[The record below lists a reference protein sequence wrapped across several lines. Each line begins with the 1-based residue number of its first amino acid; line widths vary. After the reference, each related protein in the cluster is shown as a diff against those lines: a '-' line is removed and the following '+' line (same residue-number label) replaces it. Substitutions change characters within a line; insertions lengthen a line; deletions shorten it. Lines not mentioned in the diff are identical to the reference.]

1 MKIHGKLSL
10 TVSDWRLIYSSI
22 INYLNLRIRK
32 ANKYANEIYLSHSK
46 KTIQETR
53 TEIER
58 LYKEAFITSEEKHL
72 IESSLFV
79 GSSSK
84 IYKPKQKNFELL
96 SNRTE
101 YVNFGSII
109 VFFEKDTNSIRIET
123 NQFDNFDNYIRDEPF
138 IQEFITMV
146 NTIDWPE
153 RTGPNITI
161 RGCTLIKVS
170 DNKSTAFYKVGSNPP
185 KLFSDDDETTEE
197 PQVLQSNLFKDISLV
212 STEDNSEQLVAN
224 DKVDYDL

>member
-46 KTIQETR
+46 KSIQETR
-53 TEIER
+53 AEIER
-58 LYKEAFITSEEKHL
+58 LYKETCITSEEKHL

-109 VFFEKDTNSIRIET
+109 VFFEKSTNSIRIET
-123 NQFDNFDNYIRDEPF
+123 SQFDNFDDYVRDEPF

-153 RTGPNITI
+153 RTGPSITI
-161 RGCTLIKVS
+161 RGCTLIKLS
-170 DNKSTAFYKVGSNPP
+170 DNKSTVFYKVGSNPP
-185 KLFSDDDETTEE
+185 KLFSDNDETTEE
-197 PQVLQSNLFKDISLV
+197 PQILQSNVFKDISLV
-212 STEDNSEQLVAN
+212 STEDDSEQLVAE